1 MREEKL
7 SFEKLNSLPETNLAP
22 SSDSGGG
29 LAPASEPVDQPQP
42 SVYTRN
48 FWLVFAAHFAAN
60 MAANLF
66 VMLPLLVM
74 RLGGG
79 PAMIGTVIAAG
90 GVAALAVRPLNG
102 SAIDRFGCKWIA
114 VRFLVLDA
122 LATALYI
129 PLGSLGWPLFAVRAI
144 HGAID
149 GTARVALFGMVYEL
163 LPAGRRGEAMATFTL
178 CSMVPAAIAPL
189 MGEEIVRALGFQ
201 VFFTLAAALC
211 VIAAAIAS
219 QAPPDRVAPAHS
231 HSRAG
236 QIGFLS
242 MLGDRALMPLWAITL
257 LWSIALAARSFVV
270 PFAYQAGIARVGWY
284 FMGYCGVAVVL
295 RVFSASF
302 LDRVGLNRVIAPTLA
317 MCAAGLAL
325 LAFTGRFGA
334 LEIAAVIGGAGH
346 GYFYPA
352 LCALVIGHTRPE
364 RMGRSS
370 AVFNSLLD
378 FGAMAG
384 PYAFGLVAS
393 AAGYAPMFLIAAG
406 IALAAAGYYVA
417 GESEVLAGRES

>member
-1 MREEKL
+1 VAE
-7 SFEKLNSLPETNLAP
+7 PAAP
-22 SSDSGGG
+22 
-29 LAPASEPVDQPQP
+29 LYP
-42 SVYTRN
+42 RN
-48 FWLVFAAHFAAN
+48 FWLVFAAHFALN
-60 MAANLF
+60 LSVNLF
-66 VMLPLLVM
+66 VMLPLFVV

-79 PAMIGTVIAAG
+79 AAMIGTVIAAG

-102 SAIDRFGCKWIA
+102 SGIDRFGCKWIA

-129 PLGSLGWPLFAVRAI
+129 PLGALGWPLFAVRAI

-163 LPAGRRGEAMATFTL
+163 LPAARGGEAMATFTL
-178 CSMVPAAIAPL
+178 CSMIPAAVAPL
-189 MGEEIVRALGFQ
+189 IGEEIVHALGFH
-201 VFFTLAAALC
+201 VFFAVAAALC
-211 VIAAAIAS
+211 LVAAAIAS

-231 HSRAG
+231 RQSTP

-242 MLGDRALMPLWAITL
+242 MLRDRALLTLWAITL
-257 LWSIALAARSFVV
+257 LWSVALASRSFVV
-270 PFAYQAGIARVGWY
+270 PFAYQVGIARVGWY
-284 FMGYCGVAVVL
+284 FLAYCGVAVVL

-302 LDRVGLNRVIAPTLA
+302 LDRVGLQRVIAPTLVMSA
-317 MCAAGLAL
+317 GGLAL
-325 LAFTGRFGA
+325 LAFTGRFGV
-334 LEIAAVIGGAGH
+334 LEIAALVGGAGH

-352 LCALVIGHTRPE
+352 LCAQVIGRTRPD

-384 PYAFGLVAS
+384 PYGFGLVAS
-393 AAGYAPMFLIAAG
+393 AAGYEPMFVIAAG
-406 IALAAAGYYVA
+406 IALAAAGYYTA
-417 GESEVLAGRES
+417 AQPAAQREGKS

>member
-1 MREEKL
+1 L
-7 SFEKLNSLPETNLAP
+7 DQAP
-22 SSDSGGG
+22 V
-29 LAPASEPVDQPQP
+29 AEPAQPL
-42 SVYTRN
+42 YTRN
-48 FWLVFAAHFAAN
+48 FWLVFAAHFALN
-60 MAANLF
+60 LSVNLF

-79 PAMIGTVIAAG
+79 PAMIGMVIAAG

-102 SAIDRFGCKWIA
+102 GAIDRFGCKWIA

-129 PLGSLGWPLFAVRAI
+129 PLGSLRWPLFAVRAI

-189 MGEEIVRALGFQ
+189 MGEEIVRALGFG
-201 VFFTLAAALC
+201 VFFALAAALC
-211 VIAAAIAS
+211 LAAAMIAS

-231 HSRAG
+231 HPRPA

-242 MLGDRALMPLWAITL
+242 MLRDRALMPLWAITL

-284 FMGYCGVAVVL
+284 FMAYCGVAVVL

-302 LDRVGLNRVIAPTLA
+302 LDQVGLSRVIAPTLV

-334 LEIAAVIGGAGH
+334 LAIAALIGGAGH

-352 LCALVIGHTRPE
+352 LCAQVIGYTRPE
-364 RMGRSS
+364 QMGRSS

-393 AAGYAPMFLIAAG
+393 AAGYAPMFLIAAA
-406 IALAAAGYYVA
+406 IALVAAAYYVA
-417 GESEVLAGRES
+417 AQPAGWAGRERS